1 MGWIKTA
8 EEKEAARKKRLGKV
22 LFKDSREKVLLALQT
37 GADPNA
43 VNEYEYTAL
52 CSQVSARNHD
62 IAAVLLEHGA
72 NPNAVSKNNYTP
84 LMSAAGNGDLKLAK
98 MLVEGGADLNNQS
111 EDGRSALH
119 HAAYWGR
126 GKVIEYLLAQ
136 GADVT
141 LRDGHM
147 NTAADL
153 ASKRDHPGITSLLR
167 GDLGAKEPAETDDTA
182 TGWKKTAPHEIALV
196 SDKYAIGCRMTEI
209 FNFRAAHYTHIAA
222 NLTTGAESQSQRSF
236 DTFGDVSVLREAMQ
250 ELLARGG
257 EVDAD
262 QQAKLTV
269 KAAVPRGLSA
279 GSGS

>member
-8 EEKEAARKKRLGKV
+8 EEKEAARKKRLGKL
-22 LFKDSREKVLLALQT
+22 LFKDSRDKVLAALQL

-43 VNEYEYTAL
+43 VNEYGYTAL
-52 CSQVSARNHD
+52 CSHISSRNHE
-62 IAAVLLEHGA
+62 ISALLLEHGA
-72 NPNAVSKNNYTP
+72 NPNGVSTNNYTS
-84 LMSAAGNGDLKLAK
+84 LMSAAGNGDLKMVKL
-98 MLVEGGADLNNQS
+98 LVAGGANLNDQGD
-111 EDGRSALH
+111 DGRSALH

-126 GKVIEYLLAQ
+126 GKVIEYLMAQ

-153 ASKRDHPGITSLLR
+153 AAKRDHPGITALLR
-167 GDLGAKEPAETDDTA
+167 GDLGEKEPAAAHESP

-196 SDKYAIGCRMTEI
+196 SDKPQIGYRITEI

-236 DTFGDVSVLREAMQ
+236 DTFGDIAVLREAMQ
-250 ELLARGG
+250 ELLTRGG
-257 EVDAD
+257 EVDGD
-262 QQAKLTV
+262 VQV
-269 KAAVPRGLSA
+269 KFSVKTAVPRGLSA

>member
-22 LFKDSREKVLLALQT
+22 LFKDSREKVLAALQL

-43 VNEYEYTAL
+43 VNEYGYTAL
-52 CSQVSARNHD
+52 CSHVSSRNHD
-62 IAAVLLEHGA
+62 ISALLLQHGA
-72 NPNAVSKNNYTP
+72 DPNGMSLNNYTP
-84 LMSAAGNGDLKLAK
+84 LMSAAGNGDLKIARL
-98 MLVEGGADLNNQS
+98 LVEAGAKLNDQS
-111 EDGRSALH
+111 DDGRSALH

-153 ASKRDHPGITSLLR
+153 AGKRDHPGITALLR
-167 GDLGAKEPAETDDTA
+167 GDLADKEPVAADNNA
-182 TGWKKTAPHEIALV
+182 TGWKKTAAHEIALV
-196 SDKYAIGCRMTEI
+196 SDKVAIGYRMTEI

-236 DTFGDVSVLREAMQ
+236 DTFGDAAALRDAMQ

-262 QQAKLTV
+262 LQAKLTV
-269 KAAVPRGLSA
+269 KVAVPRGLSA
-279 GSGS
+279 GGGS